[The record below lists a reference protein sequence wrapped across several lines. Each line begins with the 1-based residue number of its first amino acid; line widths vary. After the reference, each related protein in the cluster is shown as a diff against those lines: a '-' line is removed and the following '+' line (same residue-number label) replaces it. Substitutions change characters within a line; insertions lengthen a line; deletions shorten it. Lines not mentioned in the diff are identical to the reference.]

1 MTGGARGG
9 DAGNDGTR
17 NGNARNDDNKNHDNK
32 NGGARH
38 GDARNDRALDDPGR
52 GPRDLPDAFEDEP
65 RRHLAAGLVLTGG
78 VAAALVAAVLTLPRA
93 GNPLP
98 AIARRAM
105 VVALPEWRTTE
116 PVSEVV
122 YGTRGFDT
130 FGETFLL
137 LAAVVGIG
145 LITRA
150 REPRWGFIGEQVAGL
165 REQRRTDPA
174 LVPGSAGQ
182 RQAQQAEA
190 GEEGRRSGPVSPDD
204 EPLGAP
210 GPERAEA
217 MTVVVRAA
225 VRTVAPLLT
234 MAGLYL
240 VAWGYTPGGGFPGGA
255 VALGV
260 VLLVYVS
267 LGYRRVE
274 PWLRPGV
281 IEPVEL
287 AGALAIVLLGVLGLL
302 RGSISANFLP
312 LGPVQTIRSGGVMQA
327 FSVIEFVEVATGLVL
342 AVFGMLG
349 MRHDWEPEEA
359 GDRPASRSGRDRR

>member
-1 MTGGARGG
+1 MSQ
-9 DAGNDGTR
+9 
-17 NGNARNDDNKNHDNK
+17 
-32 NGGARH
+32 
-38 GDARNDRALDDPGR
+38 PE
-52 GPRDLPDAFEDEP
+52 PFEREP
-65 RRHLAAGLVLTGG
+65 RHRLVRGLVLSGG
-78 VAAALVAAVLTLPRA
+78 VAAALIAAVLSLPR
-93 GNPLP
+93 GNNPLP
-98 AIARRAM
+98 GIARRAM
-105 VVALPEWRTTE
+105 TVALPDWHTTE

-137 LAAVVGIG
+137 LAAVVGVG

-150 REPRWGFIGEQVAGL
+150 REPRRGFIGEQLAGR

-174 LVPGSAGQ
+174 QVQGSTDQ
-182 RQAQQAEA
+182 RQAEQAEA
-190 GEEGRRSGPVSPDD
+190 GESGRGRRPASPDN

-210 GPERAEA
+210 GLENAEA

-260 VLLVYVS
+260 VMLTYVS

-281 IEPVEL
+281 IEPIEL
-287 AGALAIVLLGVLGLL
+287 GGALAIVLIGALGLAL
-302 RGSISANFLP
+302 SGSFSANFLP
-312 LGPVQTIRSGGVMQA
+312 LAPAATIRSGGVMQA
-327 FSVIEFVEVATGLVL
+327 FSVVELVEVATGLVL
-342 AVFGMLG
+342 AVFGLLG
-349 MRHDWEPEEA
+349 MGHDWEPRDSGTARTGRRA
-359 GDRPASRSGRDRR
+359 GGRSAGRGEHGERP

>member
-1 MTGGARGG
+1 MS
-9 DAGNDGTR
+9 
-17 NGNARNDDNKNHDNK
+17 
-32 NGGARH
+32 
-38 GDARNDRALDDPGR
+38 GR
-52 GPRDLPDAFEDEP
+52 PEPFEDEP
-65 RRHLAAGLVLTGG
+65 RRRVVPGLLLSAG
-78 VAAALVAAVLTLPRA
+78 VAATLLVAVLALPR
-93 GNPLP
+93 GDNPLP

-105 VVALPEWRTTE
+105 TVALPEWRTTE

-137 LAAVVGIG
+137 LAAVVGVG

-150 REPRWGFIGEQVAGL
+150 REPRRGFIGEQEAGR
-165 REQRRTDPA
+165 REQHRTDPA
-174 LVPGSAGQ
+174 EGGSADQ

-190 GEEGRRSGPVSPDD
+190 GEEGRGQGAPSPDD
-204 EPLGAP
+204 EPVGEP
-210 GPERAEA
+210 GVERAEA

-225 VRTVAPLLT
+225 VRTVAPLLA

-240 VAWGYTPGGGFPGGA
+240 VAWGYSPGGGFPGGA

-281 IEPVEL
+281 IEPVEM
-287 AGALAIVLLGVLGLL
+287 AGALAIGLIGVLGLVFS
-302 RGSISANFLP
+302 GSFSANFLP

-327 FSVIEFVEVATGLVL
+327 FSVAELIEVSTGLVL
-342 AVFGMLG
+342 AVFGLLG
-349 MRHDWEPEEA
+349 MGHDWEPE
-359 GDRPASRSGRDRR
+359 GQGRQGQGRRPPGSRRDSR